1 MEEATAGTG
10 LAKRKAGREANGLR
24 LSMAIEISGRQAPT
38 GHYIIGTARVAIAW
52 PLRLR
57 CNMGRRCVSVVIAN
71 GNAVAP

>member
-10 LAKRKAGREANGLR
+10 LAKRKAGREAIGLR
-24 LSMAIEISGRQAPT
+24 LSMAVEISGRKAPT
-38 GHYIIGTARVAIAW
+38 GHYYRAARVAIAW